1 MLTEQVKH
9 EEKSSGGAP
18 AWMVTYGDM
27 MSLLLCFFI
36 MLVAMSEV
44 KSEKFKR
51 ALESIRSAFGTSRRT
66 ITTVPGSH
74 PTANSFEEQFRI
86 VVSPHGDPQNMGG
99 AETANLR
106 GNEYLC
112 RTVSE
117 GLMITFGLA
126 APFERGSAE
135 LNEKLKGELSD
146 LVEHVRGHTN
156 RIIVRGHCSSDELD
170 LPDID
175 KWKLGF
181 ARARAVAEGLM
192 SMDISERRLRLAS
205 LANTQPLKSNLTPQG
220 RSSNRRIEVIVTR
233 QTVAAER

>member
-1 MLTEQVKH
+1 MAEQVKH
-9 EEKSSGGAP
+9 EEESSGGAP
-18 AWMVTYGDM
+18 EWMVTYGDM

-51 ALESIRSAFGTSRRT
+51 ALESIRSAFGSSRQT

-74 PTANSFEEQFRI
+74 PITANSVEEQLKI
-86 VVSPHGDPQNMGG
+86 VVSPHGDPKNMGG
-99 AETANLR
+99 AETASLR

-112 RTVSE
+112 KTVSE

-135 LNEKLKGELSD
+135 LNERLKGELSD
-146 LVEHVRGHTN
+146 LVEHVRGYTN

-170 LPDID
+170 LSDID

-181 ARARAVAEGLM
+181 DRARVVADYLM
-192 SMDISERRLRLAS
+192 SIDIAERRLRLAS

-220 RSSNRRIEVIVTR
+220 RASNRRIEVIVTR